1 MGYTDPHRLDF
12 RRQFLLVH
20 RFGHLEQHRSK
31 YLVGR
36 RRLVRY
42 RRKNQSLVRHWRPRC
57 CDRYLSILG
66 GRDESRSLAK
76 GHETLPHQEKHHR
89 FLPRRRPALRQ
100 YRSTVHRSAVS
111 VLYSGCYGMYKR
123 HRLHM
128 AFDSAVPYLVSDA
141 HFCGGYLCWYSI
153 FPSFADLGI
162 FLRHWWVRR
171 KRLNESWSLGMR
183 NGISQ
188 TEFNRLV
195 VTVLSV
201 IFLYLPLSIYFLV
214 EYIKL
219 VRQASAPFTWS
230 ADHGPESGLIIKEPQ
245 PTAQLVAWVAPVT
258 SLTSF
263 FFIGFTRNARQFYE
277 RCIEWAYDHSPAKL
291 QGRLSG
297 MRKISE
303 ASKERRVAKSSLTGV
318 DGRTNISMVERY
330 FPQEDPS
337 NLQ

>member
-1 MGYTDPHRLDF
+1 
-12 RRQFLLVH
+12 
-20 RFGHLEQHRSK
+20 
-31 YLVGR
+31 
-36 RRLVRY
+36 
-42 RRKNQSLVRHWRPRC
+42 
-57 CDRYLSILG
+57 
-66 GRDESRSLAK
+66 
-76 GHETLPHQEKHHR
+76 
-89 FLPRRRPALRQ
+89 
-100 YRSTVHRSAVS
+100 
-111 VLYSGCYGMYKR
+111 
-123 HRLHM
+123 
-128 AFDSAVPYLVSDA
+128 
-141 HFCGGYLCWYSI
+141 
-153 FPSFADLGI
+153 
-162 FLRHWWVRR
+162 
-171 KRLNESWSLGMR
+171 MR